1 MERLAVAPL
10 VMEGWARRR
19 RRARQLLDR
28 HGFAAQLL
36 RLYGELLD
44 VQERAFLATLD
55 DAPSPSTLPVY
66 VARQVM
72 KDVADTTVAFGPAAL
87 AAAVQERL
95 GAADPA
101 AFVAAWLAGQSQSP
115 VEQYL
120 ARAAS
125 APVLEAL
132 GPAAAAACRPPG
144 GDAGCP
150 RCGGLPQVS
159 YLSESPEALVSGPRM
174 LQCCRCA
181 ESWVHPRMTCVG
193 CGEQTTAKLPI
204 FADADRFPHL
214 RADGCESC
222 RRYIITVDL
231 RKDAEAVPIV
241 DELVAL
247 PLDLYVQE
255 RGFAKITPNL
265 MAIG

>member
-36 RLYGELLD
+36 RLYGALLD

-55 DAPSPSTLPVY
+55 DAPSPSVLPAY
-66 VARQVM
+66 VAGQVM
-72 KDVADTTVAFGPAAL
+72 KDILAATVVAGPPAL
-87 AAAVQERL
+87 AEAVQERL
-95 GAADPA
+95 ASGDAT
-101 AFVAAWLAGQSQSP
+101 AFVAAWLAGEPQPP

-132 GPAAAAACRPPG
+132 GPAAAEACAHRG

-159 YLSESPEALVSGPRM
+159 YFSESPEALVTSPRM

-181 ESWVHPRMTCVG
+181 ESWVHPRMTCVA

-204 FADADRFPHL
+204 FADAERFAHL

-222 RRYIITVDL
+222 RRYLIAVDG
-231 RKDAEAVPIV
+231 RKDPAVVPMV

-247 PLDLYVQE
+247 PLDLDARE
-255 RGFAKITPNL
+255 RGFAKIAPNL
-265 MAIG
+265 MGI